1 MENKPTGNITF
12 LFTDIEGS
20 TKMSQEFPDSL
31 PAALGVHN
39 KILRDAIESNNGFIF
54 KNTGDGYCAAF
65 QNAGDAVRAAVDIH
79 LKLSDEKWED
89 AVIKVRIGI
98 HSGNAEWNGKNYMG
112 YITLARAAR
121 VMSAAYGEQI
131 IISNNTYDML
141 FNNSLKDT
149 NTLSFLKMDSSSL
162 RDFET

>member
-1 MENKPTGNITF
+1 M
-12 LFTDIEGS
+12 
-20 TKMSQEFPDSL
+20 
-31 PAALGVHN
+31 
-39 KILRDAIESNNGFIF
+39 
-54 KNTGDGYCAAF
+54 
-65 QNAGDAVRAAVDIH
+65 
-79 LKLSDEKWED
+79 
-89 AVIKVRIGI
+89 IKVRIGI

-162 RDFET
+162 RDFETEHESEISFRDLGERRLKDLINPIKLNW